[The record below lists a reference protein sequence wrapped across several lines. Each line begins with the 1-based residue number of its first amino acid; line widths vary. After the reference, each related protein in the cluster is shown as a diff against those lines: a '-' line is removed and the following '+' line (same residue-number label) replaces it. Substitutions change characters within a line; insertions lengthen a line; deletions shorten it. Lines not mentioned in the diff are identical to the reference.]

1 MSWLMEYNS
10 RGPSQGWNEWGR
22 REKRLKRGRSQ
33 RKTGN
38 PEKRSRHVRDR
49 VCDGVQNIEFVT
61 GRKWG
66 ACGTGKESINKIEE
80 SGMEIARALSSQRK
94 ENIIRKRVMARVIS
108 NL

>member
-1 MSWLMEYNS
+1 MEYNS

-66 ACGTGKESINKIEE
+66 ARGAGR
-80 SGMEIARALSSQRK
+80 RAAERG
-94 ENIIRKRVMARVIS
+94 IRFSFDTELHFRSFEFFDVRVGAK
-108 NL
+108 N